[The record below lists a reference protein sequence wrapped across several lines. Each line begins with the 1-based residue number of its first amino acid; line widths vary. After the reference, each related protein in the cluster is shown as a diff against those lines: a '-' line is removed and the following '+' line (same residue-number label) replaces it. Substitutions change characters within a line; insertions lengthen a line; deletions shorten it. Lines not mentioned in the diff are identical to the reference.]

1 METKLE
7 NGWLV
12 VPFENITREE
22 FSMVTEGQVDADNR
36 VVAIPWMRE
45 VRA

>member
-1 METKLE
+1 
-7 NGWLV
+7 
-12 VPFENITREE
+12 
-22 FSMVTEGQVDADNR
+22 MVTEGQVDADNR